1 MESEFVSKNINNW
14 IDLIFGYKQTGEA
27 AEKANNVFLP
37 TSYEGNNRIELIS
50 DPFERR
56 ALKVQ
61 ISEYGQTPK
70 QLFKVPHLMRKSRL
84 SIARNLEFIDITPK
98 KIYEQKKENIIKVS
112 FEKDLERKLKAN
124 SHELLY
130 ITSDEKELFLF
141 EKNNMLTIYDS
152 QQINYKK
159 SLKVSGS
166 KVNSFVSIEKDISAF
181 GCSDANICLLHH
193 SYGFTK
199 QSFEAHSDSI
209 TQLFYLPY
217 NVW

>member
-37 TSYEGNNRIELIS
+37 TSYEGNIRIELVS

-70 QLFKVPHLMRKSRL
+70 QLFKEPHLMRKSRL
-84 SIARNLEFIDITPK
+84 SIARSLEFIDMTPK
-98 KIYEQKKENIIKVS
+98 KNYEQKEEKVIKTS
-112 FEKDLERKLKAN
+112 FDKVLEKKLKADN
-124 SHELLY
+124 YDLLY
-130 ITSDEKELFLF
+130 ITPDEKELFLF

-152 QQINYKK
+152 EQINYKK

-199 QSFEAHSDSI
+199 QSFEAHADSI
-209 TQLFYLPY
+209 NQLLYLPY
-217 NVW
+217 NVF